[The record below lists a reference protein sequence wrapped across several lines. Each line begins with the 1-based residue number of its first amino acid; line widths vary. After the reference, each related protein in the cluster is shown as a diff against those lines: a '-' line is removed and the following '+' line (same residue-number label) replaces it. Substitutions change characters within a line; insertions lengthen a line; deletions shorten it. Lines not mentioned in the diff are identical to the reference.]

1 MMRATMIL
9 AGLLAVAN
17 ASAFAAEASP
27 DAAALRE
34 AVAKHVLSCGVP
46 FAKEMTRANLVAAFG
61 AADVSDVD
69 VPGAEGEGSTRE
81 TLLFAKK
88 PADRVR
94 IEWADAKTAKGVAT
108 VMVTTGSHWL
118 GPNGVHP
125 GSTILEL
132 EKVNGKPFIFSGLG
146 WDYGG
151 RIVDWRGGAL
161 QAKAGGCTLGIL
173 LTDNPATPGAA
184 HDKVQGDAKFRSD
197 NALARAAN
205 PIVVELEVSF

>member
-1 MMRATMIL
+1 MRAMTL
-9 AGLLAVAN
+9 LTGLVAAAGAPAL
-17 ASAFAAEASP
+17 AAEASA

-34 AVAKHVLSCGVP
+34 GLAKHVLSCGAP
-46 FAKEMTRANLVAAFG
+46 FAKDMTRANLVAAFG
-61 AADVSDVD
+61 AANVSDVD

-81 TLLFAKK
+81 TLLFAEK

-94 IEWADAKTAKGVAT
+94 IEWADEKTAKGVAT

-118 GPNGVHP
+118 GPNAVHP

-132 EKVNGKPFIFSGLG
+132 EKVNGKPFFFSGLG

-173 LTDNPATPGAA
+173 LTDNPATPQAA
-184 HDKVQGDAKFRSD
+184 HDKVQGDTKFRSD
-197 NALARAAN
+197 NSLARAAN